1 MEQHVAGNAR
11 DLAVRVGTKIILEM
25 CSVMLSLTIYTGKW
39 LNRRLFS
46 LVEITDRSEQQML
59 SSVSSD
65 AGT

>member
-1 MEQHVAGNAR
+1 M
-11 DLAVRVGTKIILEM
+11 RVGTKIILEM